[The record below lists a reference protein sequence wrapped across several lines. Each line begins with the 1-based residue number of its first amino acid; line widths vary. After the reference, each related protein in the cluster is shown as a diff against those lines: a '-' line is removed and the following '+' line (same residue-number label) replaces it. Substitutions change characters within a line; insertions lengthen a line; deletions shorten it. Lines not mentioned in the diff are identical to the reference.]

1 MSETLHGQPHL
12 LQVFPAHRE
21 ATPGYQSRLCAC
33 ALLSVCLSLSLSC
46 SLWSFRFCCYMLFF
60 ALAHLVFM
68 ASFHLSESTTEPG
81 LAFCSLGTRWH
92 LVTRSDYSLGMRND
106 E

>member
-1 MSETLHGQPHL
+1 MKLCMANPTFFRS
-12 LQVFPAHRE
+12 
-21 ATPGYQSRLCAC
+21 SRLTGRPPLATKAGSAR
-33 ALLSVCLSLSLSC
+33 ALYCRSVCPSP
-46 SLWSFRFCCYMLFF
+46 FHAPFGVFVFCCYMLFF
-60 ALAHLVFM
+60 ALAHLVFT